1 MRTYLVT
8 VKLKKN
14 PDHDPRNKVT
24 GMCPVMP
31 NKVCTDTTGEHHTV
45 MNSVDN
51 DVTAEQVAASWR
63 EQGLH
68 VTRVEEVG
76 TYLSVE

>member
-14 PDHDPRNKVT
+14 PDHDPHNKVT
-24 GMCPVMP
+24 GKCPVRP
-31 NKVCTDTTGEHHTV
+31 NKLCTDVTGEHHTV
-45 MNSVDN
+45 MNSVSE

-63 EQGLH
+63 EKGLH